1 MKGFFK
7 SSIGKKVLM
16 SVSGLFLILFLL
28 FHFCMNLVVVFSAE
42 GYNQVCAFLGSN
54 WYAVAGTVVLAAGF
68 LLHIAYAFI
77 LTIQNRKA
85 RGTDRYD
92 SQNLPKDVEFSSKNM
107 LALGLIVFCGLA
119 AHFAHFWAKMMLAE
133 LAGCEEL
140 AKTASNGAYWINYLF
155 NESSLSILW
164 TIIYLVWFAALWF
177 HLNHGFWSA
186 FHTVGL
192 SNDKWIPRL
201 KCISKWFST
210 IICAGFAFIVI
221 YAACGGVKCDCCHN
235 SCSCGPDGHP
245 CIECVCPQ
253 CDHQAQCGK
262 PGKPGQPGQP
272 CDKPC
277 DKPCQNA
284 PQGK

>member
-28 FHFCMNLVVVFSAE
+28 FHFCMNIVVVFSEE

-133 LAGCEEL
+133 LAGCEDN
-140 AKTASNGAYWINYLF
+140 TSNGAYWINYLF
-155 NESSLSILW
+155 NEDSLSILW
-164 TIIYLVWFAALWF
+164 TIIYLVWFTALWF

-221 YAACGGVKCDCCHN
+221 WAACGGVEVPKDCPSDKPGIHAQCQ
-235 SCSCGPDGHP
+235 GGHP
-245 CIECVCPQ
+245 
-253 CDHQAQCGK
+253 G
-262 PGKPGQPGQP
+262 
-272 CDKPC
+272 